1 MAEFVPFRA
10 LRFHSEHLG
19 ARVAPPY
26 DVLSEAQ
33 VRELR
38 SRGDI
43 EITRLDV
50 PLVDG
55 SDDPYASAAALL
67 SEWVATNELSVDER
81 PSFTICRMSFIDA
94 LGHERRIDG
103 VIGALEVVDEGEGR
117 VLPHERTTP
126 KASTDRLDLTR
137 STRAN
142 LSPVWGLSLGKGLT
156 SLLAEPG
163 ELVGEVDWD
172 GVIHRFERV
181 TEDDRVAAITECLR
195 GSDVLIADGHHRYGV
210 ARHFR
215 DEVRSRTGQSN
226 TDAEYTMAFVNELV
240 EDQLAIAAIHRLY
253 RTDDVE
259 GFVAS
264 LLRSYE
270 EVAAGPV
277 GTPTL
282 EDMNRLGCVCL
293 VRRDGSGTMLRP
305 RTDAFGGV
313 RDLDGLRLET
323 AIVGVDHRVEY
334 QHGVDE
340 VLNALSEGRADLAVL
355 IRPVAIGEIRATGE
369 QGELMPPKST
379 FFTPKLLTGPVIRPM
394 SDL

>member
-10 LRFHSEHLG
+10 LRFESEHLG

-38 SRGDI
+38 ARGDV
-43 EITRLDV
+43 EITRVDV

-55 SDDPYASAAALL
+55 GDDPYALAADLL
-67 SEWVATNELSVDER
+67 ADWIDAHELSLDEK

-94 LGHERRIDG
+94 LGHQRRIDG
-103 VIGALEVVDEGEGR
+103 VIGALEVVDEGGGR

-142 LSPVWGLSLGKGLT
+142 LSPVWGLSLGQGLT

-163 ELVGEVDWD
+163 DLVGEVHWD
-172 GVIHRFERV
+172 GVVHRFERV
-181 TEDDRVAAITECLR
+181 ANDDRVAAITECLR
-195 GSDVLIADGHHRYGV
+195 GSDVLIADGHHRYGI

-215 DEVRSRTGQSN
+215 DEVRTTTGRN
-226 TDAEYTMAFVNELV
+226 DTDAEYTMAFVNELV

-253 RTDDVE
+253 RTDDADALVS
-259 GFVAS
+259 S

-270 EVAAGPV
+270 EVDICAV
-277 GTPTL
+277 GEHTL
-282 EDMNRLGCVCL
+282 DDMNRLGCVCL

-305 RTDAFGGV
+305 RVDAFAGV
-313 RDLDGLRLET
+313 RDLDGLRLEA
-323 AIVGVDHRVEY
+323 AIHEAQYRVEY

-340 VLNALSEGRADLAVL
+340 VLHALSEGRADLAVL
-355 IRPVAIGEIRATGE
+355 IRPVGIDEIRATGE

-379 FFTPKLLTGPVIRPM
+379 FFTPKLLTGPVLRPL

>member
-1 MAEFVPFRA
+1 MADFVPFRA
-10 LRFHSEHLG
+10 LRFRSEHLG

-26 DVLSEAQ
+26 DVLSDTQ

-43 EITRLDV
+43 EITRVDV

-55 SDDPYASAAALL
+55 GEEPYASAAELL
-67 SEWVATNELSVDER
+67 TDWVRSHELSLDGK
-81 PSFTICRMSFIDA
+81 PSFTICRMSFIDD
-94 LGHERRIDG
+94 LGHHRRIDG
-103 VIGALEVVDEGEGR
+103 VIGALEVVDEGGGR

-156 SLLAEPG
+156 SLLAESG
-163 ELVGEVDWD
+163 EVVGEINWD
-172 GVIHRFERV
+172 GVNHRFERV
-181 TEDDRVAAITECLR
+181 TDDDRVAAITECLR
-195 GSDVLIADGHHRYGV
+195 ESDVLIADGHHRYGV
-210 ARHFR
+210 ARNFR
-215 DEVRSRTGQSN
+215 DEVRSALGRSD
-226 TDAEYTMAFVNELV
+226 TDAEYTMAFVNELA

-253 RTDDVE
+253 RTDDVD
-259 GFVAS
+259 GLVSA
-264 LLRSYE
+264 LLDSYE
-270 EVAAGPV
+270 EVISGAV
-277 GTPTL
+277 GEQTL
-282 EDMNRLGCVCL
+282 EDMNRLGCICL
-293 VRRDGSGTMLRP
+293 VRQDGTGTMLRP
-305 RTDAFGGV
+305 RADAFHGV

-323 AIVGVDHRVEY
+323 AIRNVDHRVEY

-340 VLNALSEGRADLAVL
+340 IRLALSEGHADLAVL
-355 IRPVAIGEIRATGE
+355 IRPVGIEEIRATGE
-369 QGELMPPKST
+369 QGDLMPPKST